1 MYNKF
6 KKISF
11 IFIFCSMPLSSTIND
26 RVYSKLDKQFPN
38 HKNIEFSK
46 LLINQKKIQKIKSN
60 INQDFYHNELHSWKI
75 TTKNDTEYIA
85 ILDNVYGK
93 SMPITFLAIFD
104 ENNTIYNVSIIKY
117 REPYGGEIKSKR
129 WLKQFIGFDYS
140 SDYGI
145 GSKIDG
151 ISGATIS
158 TNSVSRGI
166 NKLAL
171 LLELNHKE
179 SLSLDE

>member
-1 MYNKF
+1 MDNTNLRIKEIFHNFIDIEYKIFNLESSYNK
-6 KKISF
+6 
-11 IFIFCSMPLSSTIND
+11 T
-26 RVYSKLDKQFPN
+26 
-38 HKNIEFSK
+38 KNIV
-46 LLINQKKIQKIKSN
+46 NQKFFRKEVNTWKIQNSEKTN
-60 INQDFYHNELHSWKI
+60 Y
-75 TTKNDTEYIA
+75 YA
-85 ILDNVYGK
+85 ILDNVKGK

-140 SDYGI
+140 SDYAI
-145 GSKIDG
+145 GNEIDG

-158 TNSVSRGI
+158 TNSVSKGV

>member
-1 MYNKF
+1 MQMK
-6 KKISF
+6 
-11 IFIFCSMPLSSTIND
+11 LS
-26 RVYSKLDKQFPN
+26 
-38 HKNIEFSK
+38 
-46 LLINQKKIQKIKSN
+46 INQSAGSHEKVDI
-60 INQDFYHNELHSWKI
+60 LH
-75 TTKNDTEYIA
+75 
-85 ILDNVYGK
+85 
-93 SMPITFLAIFD
+93 
-104 ENNTIYNVSIIKY
+104 Y
-117 REPYGGEIKSKR
+117 RENWGTEICGKK

-158 TNSVSRGI
+158 TNSVSKGI